1 MILDRITIR
10 LPWPDSRLMPNRKN
24 GRHWAGT
31 QAAKARARMDGAMS
45 AKQAVGRNTVCLP
58 EQIPV
63 KITFAAPDRIRRDL
77 DNLHAAMKASLD
89 GIAKALGVDDSRFVP
104 VTLDRVLD
112 AKKEGFVMIEIGGAC

>member
-1 MILDRITIR
+1 MILDRLTIV

-45 AKQAVGRNTVCLP
+45 AKQAMGRNTLSLP
-58 EQIPV
+58 DQIPV

-77 DNLHAAMKASLD
+77 DNLHGAMKASLD
-89 GIAKALGVDDSRFVP
+89 GIARALGVDDSQFVP

-112 AKKEGFVMIEIGGAC
+112 KQKQGFVVVEIGGMI